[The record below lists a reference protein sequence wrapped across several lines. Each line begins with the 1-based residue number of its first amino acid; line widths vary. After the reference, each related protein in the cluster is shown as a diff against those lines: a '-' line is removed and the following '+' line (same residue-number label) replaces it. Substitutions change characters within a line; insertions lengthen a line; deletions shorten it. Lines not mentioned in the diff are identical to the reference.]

1 MKYCPYCG
9 TVLVDGVVSFC
20 MECGK
25 KLPIK
30 DEERAIFQNND
41 NEVLQKAAGSGI
53 ESWKEKMT
61 GKRNQKS
68 SQKQNVTR
76 DKEQTT
82 KKKRRLS
89 ELPEEEDQSIEPT
102 KKPEKIPETS
112 PEDDYDG
119 YYDDI
124 LPTDE
129 GRFSEGMDKNLIKKV
144 IAIIG
149 AVLLIVAL
157 SWTENI
163 AVRILIYLMVT
174 YQDYI
179 KKTKQN
185 VYKSKKIKLPRPEMY
200 MVYTGSRKERPEY
213 ISLAEE
219 FFDGQSVF
227 LETQVKV
234 LYGSN
239 EGDIISQYVTF
250 TKVYD
255 EQRKLHG
262 RTRKAVTETIR
273 ICKDKNV
280 LREYLEE
287 REKEVENIMLAM
299 YDEKEILLEYIESER
314 YEAEKKADKRTALQM
329 VKAGRLSLDEVLQ
342 FFPSLTSDDIKE
354 LQEEL
359 LQSV

>member
-1 MKYCPYCG
+1 
-9 TVLVDGVVSFC
+9 
-20 MECGK
+20 MENNNK
-25 KLPIK
+25 VNAAENRIK
-30 DEERAIFQNND
+30 DEEVAKHTIKDSIFTNLFQD
-41 NEVLQKAAGSGI
+41 KKYLLQLYK
-53 ESWKEKMT
+53 T
-61 GKRNQKS
+61 
-68 SQKQNVTR
+68 
-76 DKEQTT
+76 
-82 KKKRRLS
+82 LH
-89 ELPEEEDQSIEPT
+89 
-102 KKPEKIPETS
+102 
-112 PEDDYDG
+112 PEDTEVTEDELS
-119 YYDDI
+119 DI
-124 LPTDE
+124 TIHNIMTNEIYNDV
-129 GRFSEGMDKNLIKKV
+129 GFIVGQK
-144 IAIIG
+144 
-149 AVLLIVAL
+149 LLILTEAQS

-200 MVYTGSRKERPEY
+200 VVFTGNRKERPEY

-219 FFDGQSVF
+219 FFDGQNVF
-227 LETQVKV
+227 LDAKVKV
-234 LYGSN
+234 LYGSDG
-239 EGDIISQYVTF
+239 GDIVSQYVAF

-280 LREYLEE
+280 LKEYLSE

-314 YEAEKKADKRTALQM
+314 YEAQQEGKKETAKEAAIQM
-329 VKAGRLSLDEVLQ
+329 VKAGKLSVDEIKQ
-342 FFPSLTSDDIKE
+342 FFPILTLDDVKE